1 MTRTSPQCLLGG
13 TSGQKIIS
21 SHTIKVKPLSPNDA
35 RLEQETNGKKKRKKD
50 GSPAPLAGSPESRAE
65 PQPKVMNT
73 LSSTFRGVSWH
84 KLNQKWKANISIN
97 GKTKHV
103 GYFDDEETAATKFDE
118 HAAPLGRAVNFPS
131 EGQTQATMG
140 KSSKFRGVHWH
151 KSHQKWQAKIT
162 MDGILTHL
170 GYFDDDETAA
180 RKYDEHAA
188 RIGRPINFPPGGDNA
203 PVDKVSG
210 GCSTTTP
217 CIYAN

>member
-1 MTRTSPQCLLGG
+1 
-13 TSGQKIIS
+13 
-21 SHTIKVKPLSPNDA
+21 
-35 RLEQETNGKKKRKKD
+35 
-50 GSPAPLAGSPESRAE
+50 
-65 PQPKVMNT
+65 MNT

-188 RIGRPINFPPGGDNA
+188 RIGRPINFPPEGDNA

-217 CIYAN
+217 WAGRATST